1 MPTALV
7 NVATV
12 LSDGKAK
19 FMPDVL
25 VAGSGGSIDG
35 LAAALVKFFNTQLG
49 QKTVVRNEP
58 AKKTSSERSRTE
70 DTDESR

>member
-1 MPTALV
+1 LV

-25 VAGSGGSIDG
+25 VTGSGGSIDG
-35 LAAALVKFFNTQLG
+35 LAAALMKFFNTQYG
-49 QKTVVRNEP
+49 QKAAVQNEP
-58 AKKTSSERSRTE
+58 VREEKQKR
-70 DTDESR
+70 